1 MNKSVFDQPDN
12 FPNRELSWLEF
23 NQRILGEARDR
34 KNPLFERMKFLSIT
48 ASNLDEFF
56 MVRIASLKDM
66 VNAGYQ
72 KKDIAGMTAQEQLR
86 ALNEKMQ
93 AFGWASVAIAENGE
107 TLEDWQG
114 DIIEPDEL
122 ESAAYK
128 FVDLYREGGEM
139 HERGGV
145 AYLIESV
152 VFTEEKMAAMG
163 IPEGTLPV
171 GWWIG
176 FQLTD
181 ADVWEKVKDGT
192 YSMFSIEGEAERVKV
207 NNE

>member
-1 MNKSVFDQPDN
+1 MKTFNEIMKIRDEPDN
-12 FPNRELSWLEF
+12 KPEVTK
-23 NQRILGEARDR
+23 R
-34 KNPLFERMKFLSIT
+34 KFQ
-48 ASNLDEFF
+48 
-56 MVRIASLKDM
+56 V
-66 VNAGYQ
+66 
-72 KKDIAGMTAQEQLR
+72 KKTN
-86 ALNEKMQ
+86 NEKMQ

-176 FQLTD
+176 FQVTD
-181 ADVWEKVKDGT
+181 ADVCNSGC
-192 YSMFSIEGEAERVKV
+192 
-207 NNE
+207 